1 MRLLVT
7 GAAGFLGF
15 AVCRE
20 LAGRHEVHGVWR
32 SRPLAWPGVTA
43 HQCDLVDPAA
53 VGALWARV
61 RPEGVIH
68 AAALAQPNLC
78 QQNPDLS
85 RRLNVDLPARLAA
98 RCADT
103 GARLVFTS
111 TDLVFDG
118 RRGGYAEEDPVNPL
132 SLYGEHKVL
141 AEAAVLA
148 RCPSAWV
155 CRMALMYGPAA
166 PGGESFVQ
174 PMLRTMAEGGVL
186 SLFTDEFRTPLAAQ
200 DAARGLELALLAE
213 EPVREETGSAGGRIL
228 HLGGPESLS
237 RHRFGLLL
245 AQARAERSGPGRAE
259 LKPLSQADLPMA
271 APRPRDVT
279 LNIAKA
285 RRLGFA
291 PGAPAERLR
300 ELLSVHEE
308 NPAPSDA
315 SAG

>member
-32 SRPLAWPGVTA
+32 QRPFVCPGVTA
-43 HQCDLVDPAA
+43 HRCDLADSAA
-53 VGALWARV
+53 LDDLLKRV
-61 RPEGVIH
+61 RPEGVLH

-78 QQNPDLS
+78 QQDPGLS
-85 RRLNVDLPARLAA
+85 RRLNVELPGRMAE
-98 RCADT
+98 RCAEA

-118 RRGGYAEEDPVNPL
+118 RKGGYAEDDPVNPL
-132 SLYGEHKVL
+132 SLYGEHKIL
-141 AEAAVLA
+141 AEEATLA
-148 RCPSAWV
+148 RCPTAWV

-166 PGGESFVQ
+166 PSGESFAQ
-174 PMLRTMAEGGVL
+174 PMLRTMAEGGSL
-186 SLFTDEFRTPLAAQ
+186 TLFTDEWRSPLAAV

-213 EPVREETGSAGGRIL
+213 EPAGRGERPAGERIL
-228 HLGGPESLS
+228 HLGGAEALS
-237 RHRFGLLL
+237 RHQFGLIL
-245 AQARAERSGPGRAE
+245 ARAYAERVGPSRAE
-259 LKPLSQADLPMA
+259 LTALRQADLPMP

-291 PGAPAERLR
+291 PASAFERLR
-300 ELLSVHEE
+300 ELLA
-308 NPAPSDA
+308 AP
-315 SAG
+315 